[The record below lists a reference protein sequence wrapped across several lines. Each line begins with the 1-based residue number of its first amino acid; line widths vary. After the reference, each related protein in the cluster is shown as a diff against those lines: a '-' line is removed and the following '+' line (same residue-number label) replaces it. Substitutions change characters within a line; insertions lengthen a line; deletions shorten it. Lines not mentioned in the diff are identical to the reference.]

1 MFAES
6 QIVFRELSLSTTT
19 DVYVHRADTDRR
31 VVVVVKTKFIL
42 QLKYT
47 LQSQ

>member
-1 MFAES
+1 MGWPKALFAES

-31 VVVVVKTKFIL
+31 VKNNELKTEGD
-42 QLKYT
+42 
-47 LQSQ
+47 